1 MSMPVAEAVA
11 ARRATR
17 AFLDKSVDPAA
28 LHRVIEQAQMA
39 PSGYNFQ
46 PWEAVVVTGEKLG
59 ELSRLLLSAEPQ
71 DPPEYQLVPKGLPQ
85 LYKDRRDGIVGARME
100 AAGFER
106 GDKAGMAKM
115 AARNFEFFGAP
126 AAMFTFV
133 PRIMGLPQWS
143 DVGMWLQTV
152 MLLLVGEGL
161 ASCPQ
166 ESLYI
171 HGRLIKQF
179 LGVSDE
185 IHIFFCGMA
194 IGHPDPDHPLNNFER
209 SRAPIGEAVRFVG
222 DG

>member
-1 MSMPVAEAVA
+1 MNVSEAVA
-11 ARRATR
+11 SRRAIR
-17 AFLDKSVDPAA
+17 AFLDRPVDPAV
-28 LHRVIEQAQMA
+28 LRRVIAAAQMA

-46 PWEAVVVTGEKLG
+46 PWEAVVVTGARLA
-59 ELSRLLLSAEPQ
+59 ELSRLMLAAAPQ
-71 DPPEYQLVPKGLPQ
+71 DPGEYQLVPKGLPQ
-85 LYKDRRDGIVGARME
+85 LYKDRRDGIVGRRMQ

-106 GDKAGMAKM
+106 GDAEGMAKM

-133 PRIMGLPQWS
+133 PRVMGLPQWS

-161 ASCPQ
+161 GSCPQ
-166 ESLYI
+166 ESLFV

-185 IHIFFCGMA
+185 THVFFCGMA
-194 IGHPDPDHPLNNFER
+194 IGHPDVQAPLNHFER
-209 SRAPIGEAVRFVG
+209 TRAPIGEAVRFVG
-222 DG
+222 DS

>member
-1 MSMPVAEAVA
+1 MSISITEAVA

-17 AFLDKSVDPAA
+17 AFIDKPVDPDV
-28 LHRVIEQAQMA
+28 LHRVIGQAQMA

-46 PWEAVVVTGEKLG
+46 PWEAVVVTGEKLA
-59 ELSRLLLSAEPQ
+59 ELSRLLLAAEPQ

-85 LYKDRRDGIVGARME
+85 LYKDRRDEIVGRRME
-100 AAGFER
+100 AAGFAR
-106 GDKAGMAKM
+106 GDKEGMARM
-115 AARNFEFFGAP
+115 QRRNFEFFGAP

-166 ESLYI
+166 ESLYV
-171 HGRLIKQF
+171 HGRLIKDF
-179 LGVSDE
+179 LGASDE
-185 IHIFFCGMA
+185 THIFFCGMA
-194 IGHPDPDHPLNNFER
+194 IGHPDPDAPLNNFAR
-209 SRAPIGEAVRFVG
+209 TRAPIGEAVRFVG

>member
-1 MSMPVAEAVA
+1 MDIAQAVA
-11 ARRATR
+11 ARRSIR
-17 AFLDKSVDPAA
+17 AYLDKPVDPAV
-28 LHRVIEQAQMA
+28 LRRVIEQAQMA

-59 ELSRLLLSAEPQ
+59 ELSQLMLAAAPQ
-71 DPPEYQLVPKGLPQ
+71 DPVEYQLVPKELPQ
-85 LYKDRRDGIVGARME
+85 LYKDRRDGIVGRRME

-106 GDKAGMAKM
+106 GDKDGMAKL

-133 PRIMGLPQWS
+133 PRVMGLPQWS

-161 ASCPQ
+161 GSCAQ
-166 ESLYI
+166 ESLFV
-171 HGRLIKQF
+171 HGRLIKDF

-185 IHIFFCGMA
+185 THVFFCGMA
-194 IGHPDPDHPLNNFER
+194 IGHPDPNAPLNQFER
-209 SRAPIGEAVRFVG
+209 TRAPIGEAVRFVG
-222 DG
+222 DS